1 MEKEKLKIVI
11 VGHIDHGKSTLIGRL
26 LFDTNSITRDKI
38 EEVKKISEQAGQK
51 FNFAYLLDYL
61 QEERNQGIT
70 IDTTQMCFSSEKKD
84 YVIIDAPGHV
94 EFIKNMVTG
103 ASQAE
108 LAILIVDALEGCK
121 EQTKTHAY
129 ILSMLGIKN
138 IIVAVN
144 KMDLVSYEEE
154 AFLRIKRELDEFLST
169 LNLTVNCYVPVSAL
183 EKDNVVVKSEQMDWY
198 GGNTLLQCLDTF
210 TKPIAELNKTVLFP
224 IQDVYRIEEKRI
236 MVGRLESGTLTTNDE
251 VTILPSNV
259 KTRIKTIE
267 KFMEKTAKGLTG
279 ECIGITTKD
288 SVFME
293 RGHIVCTD
301 ESNLAVT
308 DSFQA
313 KLFWIS
319 SEKLRIGETAKVQCA
334 TQESSMEIKEITSKI
349 DASTLQ
355 SVEGDADI
363 IKPLEVCQVV
373 IHTKNP
379 LVVSDINELI
389 AIKRIVI
396 LKNDTICGGGIITNV
411 SV

>member
-1 MEKEKLKIVI
+1 M
-11 VGHIDHGKSTLIGRL
+11 
-26 LFDTNSITRDKI
+26 
-38 EEVKKISEQAGQK
+38 
-51 FNFAYLLDYL
+51 
-61 QEERNQGIT
+61 
-70 IDTTQMCFSSEKKD
+70 
-84 YVIIDAPGHV
+84 
-94 EFIKNMVTG
+94 
-103 ASQAE
+103 
-108 LAILIVDALEGCK
+108 
-121 EQTKTHAY
+121 
-129 ILSMLGIKN
+129 
-138 IIVAVN
+138 
-144 KMDLVSYEEE
+144 
-154 AFLRIKRELDEFLST
+154 
-169 LNLTVNCYVPVSAL
+169 
-183 EKDNVVVKSEQMDWY
+183 
-198 GGNTLLQCLDTF
+198 
-210 TKPIAELNKTVLFP
+210 
-224 IQDVYRIEEKRI
+224 
-236 MVGRLESGTLTTNDE
+236 
-251 VTILPSNV
+251 
-259 KTRIKTIE
+259 
-267 KFMEKTAKGLTG
+267 
-279 ECIGITTKD
+279 
-288 SVFME
+288 FME

>member
-1 MEKEKLKIVI
+1 M
-11 VGHIDHGKSTLIGRL
+11 VGIR
-26 LFDTNSITRDKI
+26 
-38 EEVKKISEQAGQK
+38 
-51 FNFAYLLDYL
+51 
-61 QEERNQGIT
+61 
-70 IDTTQMCFSSEKKD
+70 CF
-84 YVIIDAPGHV
+84 
-94 EFIKNMVTG
+94 
-103 ASQAE
+103 
-108 LAILIVDALEGCK
+108 
-121 EQTKTHAY
+121 
-129 ILSMLGIKN
+129 
-138 IIVAVN
+138 
-144 KMDLVSYEEE
+144 
-154 AFLRIKRELDEFLST
+154 
-169 LNLTVNCYVPVSAL
+169 
-183 EKDNVVVKSEQMDWY
+183 
-198 GGNTLLQCLDTF
+198 QCLDTF

-334 TQESSMEIKEITSKI
+334 TQESSMEIKRNN
-349 DASTLQ
+349 Q
-355 SVEGDADI
+355 
-363 IKPLEVCQVV
+363 
-373 IHTKNP
+373 
-379 LVVSDINELI
+379 
-389 AIKRIVI
+389 
-396 LKNDTICGGGIITNV
+396 
-411 SV
+411 